1 MEAPRLEPELEDGQT
16 TMHSVSVRSCYH
28 SAVSACP
35 ERGQW
40 ARGRTNVCVPFWA
53 SRRVQGDESLT
64 PHPITL
70 DLREPAQT
78 SIPPPHP
85 PPPLLMS
92 PPAEALSPSPS
103 MPLFPPSCPSSGPPV
118 DPMSLQR
125 GEVVQNATASSAA
138 KLAGQMS
145 ADAQLGDCLVNGDS
159 SDHGRAS
166 GSANPGVF
174 NRPKTRE
181 MQALQDSEQWA
192 KLPLREQAEAGQKV
206 KAAFLMFANDRINNE
221 HIWIYWLDQAGK
233 SGLDFSMYIH
243 AYGVAPRG
251 NSTWRRR
258 GSPSLARYLVHQQ
271 VRTTWCQMWEAQM
284 LLLEKALA
292 DSANTHFLM
301 VSSDS
306 VPVKPLS
313 FIYSELSSKPL
324 SRFCSDDY
332 WRKPWPRAETWSVL
346 WRGDAALFVENKE
359 FSRKHF
365 RRDCEEETAWYFP
378 LLARWGEHG
387 GKAAV
392 DRECIMFSNWKDG
405 EKACKEEW
413 AVNADRC
420 NCPKLRSGEKTP
432 ANFKHPVIYRR
443 VPAAGFEELVRS
455 PFWFARKITDGALTE
470 ELKDMLHENF
480 TKESLVQP
488 PKRSRRHFFR

>member
-1 MEAPRLEPELEDGQT
+1 MALARPLAAALLAARCRALEVHVGPAYPEQLG
-16 TMHSVSVRSCYH
+16 
-28 SAVSACP
+28 
-35 ERGQW
+35 G
-40 ARGRTNVCVPFWA
+40 
-53 SRRVQGDESLT
+53 L
-64 PHPITL
+64 
-70 DLREPAQT
+70 
-78 SIPPPHP
+78 
-85 PPPLLMS
+85 
-92 PPAEALSPSPS
+92 
-103 MPLFPPSCPSSGPPV
+103 V

-470 ELKDMLHENF
+470 ELKDR
-480 TKESLVQP
+480 TCCTRTS
-488 PKRSRRHFFR
+488 PKRAWCNRQSAAAGTFFAEQPGLPLGPRLHSSLRVRFGSISPWLSTTAQLPICSHAHAY